1 MNMIATKLLKAVV
14 EEKTAKLKLL
24 EAELEEFAQMG
35 LSKRKEQSQLK
46 DKKIKIRA
54 ELEKVEKEICQV
66 DSGIRS
72 DATEAQKRQ
81 QAIKKLK
88 DGLES
93 NSREIDINAAIRQR
107 KDFYEVLLGRLTKL
121 QEELKG
127 TDIECRAP
135 KEVIGELRQQI
146 ESLAISEYHQLIRSA
161 KGNYDRH
168 IRKQAENKVDG
179 VKVSAKEQF
188 SMNEYLDRFLK
199 LDKVIERWG

>member
-1 MNMIATKLLKAVV
+1 MTATNLLKAVV

-35 LSKRKEQSQLK
+35 LSKRKELSELK
-46 DKKIKIRA
+46 DTKIKIKA

-93 NSREIDINAAIRQR
+93 NSREIDINAALRQR

-135 KEVIGELRQQI
+135 KEVIEELRQQI
-146 ESLAISEYHQLIRSA
+146 EGLAISEYHQLVRSA
-161 KGNYDRH
+161 KCKYDRH
-168 IRKQAENKVDG
+168 IREQAEKTVDG

-188 SMNEYLDRFLK
+188 SMNEYLDQFLK

>member
-1 MNMIATKLLKAVV
+1 MTATNLLKAVV

-24 EAELEEFAQMG
+24 GAQLEEFAKTC
-35 LSKRKEQSQLK
+35 LKKRKEQNELK
-46 DKKIKIRA
+46 DRKIRIKTD
-54 ELEKVEKEICQV
+54 LEKVDKELRQV
-66 DSGIRS
+66 DLGIWS

-81 QAIKKLK
+81 QAISILK
-88 DGLES
+88 DELES
-93 NSREIDINAAIRQR
+93 TSREIEIHAVIQQR
-107 KDFYEVLLGRLTKL
+107 KDFYAAMLVRLTKL
-121 QEELKG
+121 QEELKD
-127 TDIECRAP
+127 TDVECREP

-161 KGNYDRH
+161 KGDYDRH